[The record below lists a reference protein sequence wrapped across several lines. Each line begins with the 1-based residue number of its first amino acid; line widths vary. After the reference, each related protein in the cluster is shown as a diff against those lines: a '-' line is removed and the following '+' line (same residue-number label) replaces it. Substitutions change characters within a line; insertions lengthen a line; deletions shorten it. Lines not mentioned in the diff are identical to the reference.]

1 MEINIDYGKC
11 NCLNCLECLDL
22 CPMQVFEIKDKRVE
36 VCREDA
42 CVGCL
47 ACQDVCSY
55 NAISLSY

>member
-11 NCLNCLECLDL
+11 NGLNCLECLDL